1 MPPGVKKVKTVTEPA
16 KTIPVYDEV
25 DVLVVGSG
33 PAGHSA
39 AMAAARAGVKRVGL
53 MERFNHL
60 GGMPTGGH
68 VVYLPALGYDPDP
81 WRIWGIEK
89 EWIDRLKVHDQ
100 CLLQAP
106 EEEIGSTDPA
116 IGHKWKSYFG
126 FMFGPQLSNSTD
138 VDPDMLKVVL
148 DEMIE
153 GEGGKITCYMQCWA
167 VGAIVED
174 RTIKGVIFESKEGRK
189 AILAK
194 VVIDCTGDGDIG
206 AFAGCGYDDT
216 WDSRIRSSHLASCF
230 RLGGVDFRKYAEY
243 KANLSPKEVADNN
256 AKFHKFASAYG
267 PNACARN
274 DQAWINTLA
283 DGSCLK
289 IKDLTNHDRDMRLH
303 MTQYLE
309 LVRQFPGMENAYLLD
324 LAPQTGTRGGRR
336 IFCEYTITE
345 AEYDIPILHKDV
357 VMVSSH
363 YTTRTDVN
371 VYFPYR
377 VMVPLQVENLL
388 ISGRAYSSTARAN
401 DSANVIPHCIILGQ
415 AAGIAAAVAIE
426 DGVNTRNINIGK
438 LHEGMRAQDMY
449 VPTKF

>member
-1 MPPGVKKVKTVTEPA
+1 MPPGVRNVKTVKEAA

-39 AMAAARAGVKRVGL
+39 AMAAARAGAKSVGL

-68 VVYLPALGYDPDP
+68 VVYLPTLGYAPDP
-81 WRIWGIEK
+81 WRVWGIEK
-89 EWIDRLKVHDQ
+89 EWIERMRVHDQ

-106 EEEIGSTDPA
+106 VEEQGSTDPV
-116 IGHKWKSYFG
+116 IVKKWKSYFG
-126 FMFGPQLSNSTD
+126 FVMGGRLENHTD

-153 GEGGKITCYMQCWA
+153 GEGGKIKCYMQCWA
-167 VGAIVED
+167 VDAIVENK
-174 RTIKGVIFESKEGRK
+174 TIKGVIFESKEGRK
-189 AILAK
+189 ALLAK

-216 WDSRIRSSHLASCF
+216 WDSKIRSSHLASCF
-230 RLGGVDFRKYAEY
+230 RLGGVDFKKYAAY
-243 KANLSPKEVADNN
+243 KAELTPKEIAENN
-256 AKFHKFASAYG
+256 AKFYKFSAAYG
-267 PNACARN
+267 PNACSRN

-289 IKDLTNHDRDMRLH
+289 IKDLSNHDRSMRLD
-303 MTQYLE
+303 MVKYLE
-309 LVRQFPGMENAYLLD
+309 LVRTFPGMENAYVLD
-324 LAPQTGTRGGRR
+324 IAPQTGTRGGRR

-345 AEYDIPILHKDV
+345 KEFDVPVLHKDV
-357 VMVSSH
+357 VMVSAA
-363 YTTRTDVN
+363 YTTRQESS

-377 VMVPLQVENLL
+377 CMVPLQVENLL
-388 ISGRAYSSTARAN
+388 VSGRAYSSTAVAN
-401 DSANVIPHCIILGQ
+401 DNANVIPHCIVLGQ
-415 AAGIAAAVAIE
+415 AAGIAAAIAVE
-426 DGVNTRNINIGK
+426 DGIATRNVKTGK
-438 LHEGMRAQDMY
+438 LHEAMKAQDMY